1 VKIEMG
7 KEILIKKDGK
17 LVPPSD
23 VILKM
28 AEVINAAKRGEHG
41 DYYETFLE
49 GWEVIEVKDE

>member
-1 VKIEMG
+1 MG

-49 GWEVIEVKDE
+49 GWEVIEMKDE